1 MRLRRMTEKYDLIFG
16 IGSACLCS
24 QALRKLKLQ
33 FYSYPLD
40 WLYGRNFPY
49 RVDLLVNEFKDF
61 INCEDLIFEDAWNND
76 THNPCDVYRNQKTG
90 IVFNH
95 DFPKDVPLTETFGQ
109 VRSKYERRINR
120 LIGQIRQSER
130 ILIVYIEAPGN
141 AEDIGE
147 QTLRDCQ
154 KKIEEK
160 FSGKRVDLLYI
171 GCRETHSDERY
182 GDHIRKL
189 CFNYKNKN
197 NIPPHDARLLRAGLR
212 GRYSL
217 KRSFF
222 ERCRSVI
229 FRLKKH
235 LKQCSFLSTK
245 GVHS

>member
-1 MRLRRMTEKYDLIFG
+1 MTEKYDLIFG

-33 FYSYPLD
+33 FYSHPYD
-40 WLYGRNFPY
+40 WLFGQDFSY

-61 INCEDLIFEDAWNND
+61 INYEDLVFENAWNND
-76 THNPCDVYRNQKTG
+76 DQNPCDVYKNQRTG

-95 DFPKDVPLTETFGQ
+95 DFPKNVPLEESFESIH
-109 VRSKYERRINR
+109 SKYKRRIDR
-120 LIGQIRQSER
+120 LIGQIQQSDR
-130 ILIVYIEAPGN
+130 ILVVYVEVPGN
-141 AEDIGE
+141 SEDVDE
-147 QTLRDCQ
+147 QALKDCQ

-160 FSGKRVDLLYI
+160 FSGKQIDLLYI
-171 GCRETHSDERY
+171 GCRETLVDERY
-182 GDHIRKL
+182 GNHIRKL

-197 NIPPHDARLLRAGLR
+197 DIPPHDARLLRTGLR
-212 GRYSL
+212 GRYCL

-235 LKQCSFLSTK
+235 LKQCRFLSTK